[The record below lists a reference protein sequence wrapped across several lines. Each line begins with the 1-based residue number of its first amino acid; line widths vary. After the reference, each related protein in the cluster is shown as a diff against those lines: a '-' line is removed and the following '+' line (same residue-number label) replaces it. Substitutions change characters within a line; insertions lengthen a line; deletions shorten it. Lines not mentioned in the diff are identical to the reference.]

1 MQAITLKAPGG
12 VEQLVITDLP
22 VPAIKD
28 DEVLVQVKAI
38 SINPVDTKVRSR
50 GPLFQIVLQLQEGE
64 RPVILGWDIS
74 GVVVET
80 GAAVTSFKKGDE
92 VFGMVNFPGHGKA
105 YTEYVAAPAA
115 HLALKPSNITHEES
129 AAATLAALTAW
140 QAMVTYAGIK
150 AGDKVLIHAAA
161 GGVGHYAIQIARQ
174 LGAYVIGTSSAANKD
189 FVLQLGAH
197 EHIDYKKHR
206 FEEVVQDAELV
217 VDSVEEDG
225 HLERSLQAVRPGGT
239 LVSLNV
245 FFDKNLPLAVE
256 AKTKGV
262 FTHRLEVLSNG
273 TDMQNIAGWLEQGRL
288 RSHVAHSFPFRE
300 MAAAHRQI
308 ESGSTIGKVVL
319 TL

>member
-273 TDMQNIAGWLEQGRL
+273 TDMQSIAGWLEQGRL